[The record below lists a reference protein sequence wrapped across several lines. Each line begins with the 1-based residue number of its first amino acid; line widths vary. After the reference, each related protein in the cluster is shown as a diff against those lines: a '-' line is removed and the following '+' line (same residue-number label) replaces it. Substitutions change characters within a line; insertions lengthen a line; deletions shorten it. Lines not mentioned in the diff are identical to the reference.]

1 MKYRIT
7 LWVDENVDELLDALE
22 EVLDI
27 NNVDFSL
34 EKVQDNK
41 EEL

>member
-1 MKYRIT
+1 MKYKVT
-7 LWVDENVDELLDALE
+7 LWFDENVDELLEILE
-22 EVLDI
+22 R

-34 EKVQDNK
+34 EEVQDNK

>member
-1 MKYRIT
+1 MKYKVT
-7 LWVDENVDELLDALE
+7 LWFDENIDEFLE
-22 EVLDI
+22 ILER

-34 EKVQDNK
+34 EEVQDNK

>member
-1 MKYRIT
+1 MKYKIT
-7 LWVDENVDELLDALE
+7 LWFDENIDEFLE
-22 EVLDI
+22 ILER

-34 EKVQDNK
+34 EEVQDNK

>member
-1 MKYRIT
+1 MKYKIT
-7 LWVDENVDELLDALE
+7 LWFDKNVDELLEILE
-22 EVLDI
+22 R

-34 EKVQDNK
+34 EEVQDDK

>member
-1 MKYRIT
+1 MKYKVT
-7 LWVDENVDELLDALE
+7 LWFDENVDELLDILE
-22 EVLDI
+22 R

-34 EKVQDNK
+34 EEVQDNK

>member
-1 MKYRIT
+1 MKYKVT
-7 LWVDENVDELLDALE
+7 LWFDENVDEFLE
-22 EVLDI
+22 ILER

-34 EKVQDNK
+34 EEVQDNK

>member
-1 MKYRIT
+1 MKYKIT
-7 LWVDENVDELLDALE
+7 LWFDEDIDEFLE
-22 EVLDI
+22 ILER

-34 EKVQDNK
+34 EEVQDNK

>member
-1 MKYRIT
+1 MKYKIT
-7 LWVDENVDELLDALE
+7 LWFDNNIDELLDILE
-22 EVLDI
+22 R

-34 EKVQDNK
+34 EEVQDNK

>member
-1 MKYRIT
+1 MKYKIT
-7 LWVDENVDELLDALE
+7 LWFDENVDELLEILE
-22 EVLDI
+22 R

-34 EKVQDNK
+34 EEVQDDK

>member
-1 MKYRIT
+1 MKYKVT
-7 LWVDENVDELLDALE
+7 LWFDENIDELLDILE
-22 EVLDI
+22 R

-34 EKVQDNK
+34 EEVQDNK